1 VRFGI
6 MIEGQEG
13 LSWERWQR
21 IASRVDASGLDSL
34 WRSDHFFSVMGETER
49 DSLETWAA
57 LTYVAQATR
66 RIRFGP
72 LVCSMT
78 FRPPALLARM
88 AAAVDQLSGGRLELG
103 LGAGW
108 YEREHTAFGIPFPP
122 LKERMDR
129 LAEGVEVIRRL
140 WGDDPATYQ
149 GTYYQ
154 LQQATC
160 RPKPRQP
167 KGPPLVI
174 GGAGERRTLAIV
186 ARYADEWNCFGF
198 DTQTY
203 RQKRE
208 VLARHCEQ
216 VGRDPEAIRR
226 SVMAGVLI
234 ADNPADLRR
243 RSERLQAVL
252 PTLRSL
258 SLEAVP
264 GRLRE
269 RNWLVGTP
277 AQIAEQAAGMAA
289 VGVHRYML
297 QLFDLDDLEAID
309 LVAAVQQGMASRV

>member
-1 VRFGI
+1 MRFGI

-21 IASRVDASGLDSL
+21 IASRVEASGLDSL

-140 WGDDPATYQ
+140 WGDDHATYQ

-160 RPKPRQP
+160 RPKPRQR
-167 KGPPLVI
+167 KGPPRGSASLVH
-174 GGAGERRTLAIV
+174 GGHGKGPPK
-186 ARYADEWNCFGF
+186 N
-198 DTQTY
+198 
-203 RQKRE
+203 
-208 VLARHCEQ
+208 
-216 VGRDPEAIRR
+216 
-226 SVMAGVLI
+226 
-234 ADNPADLRR
+234 
-243 RSERLQAVL
+243 
-252 PTLRSL
+252 
-258 SLEAVP
+258 P
-264 GRLRE
+264 GRATSTLSTPRLRPAPCAT
-269 RNWLVGTP
+269 RGSAGTGIRTP
-277 AQIAEQAAGMAA
+277 TPFRAG
-289 VGVHRYML
+289 G
-297 QLFDLDDLEAID
+297 FKPP
-309 LVAAVQQGMASRV
+309 VAAYYTIPAPS